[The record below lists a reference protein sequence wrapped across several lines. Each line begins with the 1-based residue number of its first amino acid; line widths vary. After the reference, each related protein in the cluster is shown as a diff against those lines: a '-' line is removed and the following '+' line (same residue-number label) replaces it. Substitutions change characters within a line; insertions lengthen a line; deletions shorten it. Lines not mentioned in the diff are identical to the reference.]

1 MPTDPADYDPK
12 PFLCQVCEW
21 VLGESYREPN
31 QRITQLRVYR
41 VTRPPDWPLLISIT
55 DWPDNKIY
63 SVTQMNDG
71 TVICCHCGNKQNW
84 YANQTAI
91 AEMLERRYATKL
103 RID

>member
-41 VTRPPDWPLLISIT
+41 IARSEKLHYPYHTAFAVA
-55 DWPDNKIY
+55 
-63 SVTQMNDG
+63 QMNDG
-71 TVICCHCGNKQNW
+71 AVVCSHCGNKQSW

-91 AEMLERRYATKL
+91 AEMLERKCANKL
-103 RID
+103 RIE